1 MKSNNQIFLVRQ
13 VESWLYDECWT
24 YNNVWNIGRFSTKAT
39 KTETEKKALTRF
51 LKKNG
56 IVFKK
61 NKTRIEF
68 DGDIYQIVDRKTKE
82 ILFDC
87 IPEY

>member
-1 MKSNNQIFLVRQ
+1 MKSNKQIFLVRQ
-13 VESWLYDECWT
+13 VESWFYEDCWQ
-24 YNNVWNIGRFSTKAT
+24 YNNVWNVGRFSTKAT

-51 LKKNG
+51 LKKQG
-56 IVFKK
+56 IIFKP

-68 DGDIYQIVDRKTKE
+68 DGDIYAITDRKTKE